1 MIKQKLNSSFYVYI
15 VFLAI
20 CLITFPGTIFGI
32 LTDTVVPENGEA
44 FNIRGKI
51 LLVSCGTL
59 ITLFSAISII
69 TAIRQVIIGHAFI
82 IDGEG
87 IHSTLSVF
95 GSKTIAVLLPIKK
108 IPYDAIESAYM
119 DGSNVT
125 LILDKEKIEVNSLIK
140 PFVRKKYKFVYQF
153 AKYDEKSLR
162 ELFNRYTNNRYFIS
176 KEDLKN
182 RIIDIIP
189 STAEITTYEFDD
201 EHYIEN
207 IVVIIKYNDVEHVFD
222 ASLGE
227 IYYNGNSVF
236 EKTGKYSDKE
246 SMYPEL
252 LKVIEQTF
260 NN

>member
-1 MIKQKLNSSFYVYI
+1 M
-15 VFLAI
+15 
-20 CLITFPGTIFGI
+20 
-32 LTDTVVPENGEA
+32 
-44 FNIRGKI
+44 
-51 LLVSCGTL
+51 
-59 ITLFSAISII
+59 
-69 TAIRQVIIGHAFI
+69 
-82 IDGEG
+82 
-87 IHSTLSVF
+87 
-95 GSKTIAVLLPIKK
+95 
-108 IPYDAIESAYM
+108 
-119 DGSNVT
+119 
-125 LILDKEKIEVNSLIK
+125 
-140 PFVRKKYKFVYQF
+140 YQF